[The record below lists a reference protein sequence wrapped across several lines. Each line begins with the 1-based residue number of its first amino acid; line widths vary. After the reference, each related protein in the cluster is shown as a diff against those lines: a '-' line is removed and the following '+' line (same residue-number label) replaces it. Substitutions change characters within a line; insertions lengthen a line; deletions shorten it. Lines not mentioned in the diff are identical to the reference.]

1 MKKRP
6 SLKINPQLISSHPE
20 KFFSGWKLISL
31 LTVSLLSFLLYP
43 LHLSAADQDRTSSIP
58 LTGSEKEVPAI
69 ELESVLAQ
77 LRIPQGPISREGAG
91 YLIAQAPGER
101 YKVQFRLLAQGPES
115 FRLEIFDLLGRPAW
129 YLISYNG
136 QPRLFS
142 LSQRKEFSLNQDFSG
157 PLAALSLM
165 PVTEMIKVFW
175 GRVPLLAY
183 GRFQLSEE
191 KKNGQR
197 SIRLFLKGAGRQ
209 ELLINT
215 PPFSLIKS
223 QIVLPEKA
231 GELEVTFSEFST
243 LAESRIP
250 LKCEI
255 NQRKKEQNLVIRYET
270 LIPRDDIPEEVF
282 QYPDFSLKTQ

>member
-6 SLKINPQLISSHPE
+6 SLKISLQ
-20 KFFSGWKLISL
+20 LISL

-43 LHLSAADQDRTSSIP
+43 LHLNAEDQDRTSSIP

-142 LSQRKEFSLNQDFSG
+142 LSQRKEFSLNQDLSG

-183 GRFQLSEE
+183 EQFQLSEE

-209 ELLINT
+209 ELVINT
-215 PPFSLIKS
+215 PPFSLNKS
-223 QIVLPEKA
+223 LIVLPEKA
-231 GELEVTFSEFST
+231 GEFEVTFSEFST
-243 LAESRIP
+243 LTGSRIP

-255 NQRKKEQNLVIRYET
+255 NQREKEQTLVIRYET

-282 QYPDFSLKTQ
+282 QYPDFSLNR